1 MCRPEESN
9 ETPKENNRN
18 INRKFEE
25 HRGQPEE
32 SKTKA
37 KENHG
42 KISDSNRSVIGKPLG
57 KHVQSRGDQEE
68 YPKKTIRK
76 PSEKITEKTQNTKRK
91 PEGKPQEKHKITK
104 GTLSENNRKIRSI
117 FWVASLLNF

>member
-1 MCRPEESN
+1 MCRPEERN
-9 ETPKENNRN
+9 EKPKENNRN
-18 INRKFEE
+18 IIRKFEE

-42 KISDSNRSVIGKPLG
+42 KTSDSNRSVIGKPLG

-68 YPKKTIRK
+68 YPKKAIRK
-76 PSEKITEKTQNTKRK
+76 SSEKITEKTQNTKRK

-104 GTLSENNRKIRSI
+104 GTLSENNRKTTCRPE
-117 FWVASLLNF
+117 